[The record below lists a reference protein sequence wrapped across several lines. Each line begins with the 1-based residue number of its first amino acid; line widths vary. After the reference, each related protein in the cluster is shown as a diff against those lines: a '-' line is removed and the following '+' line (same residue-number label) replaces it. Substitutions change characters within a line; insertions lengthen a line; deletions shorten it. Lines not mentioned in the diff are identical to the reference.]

1 MRYVIL
7 VILLSGC
14 SALSDFD
21 GYSFGQPGAA
31 GGAAGS
37 YVPYQDYA
45 GSAGQDQAGA
55 GGQVD
60 LGGAGQDQ
68 AGEGGQAGIGGAG
81 GEIEP
86 LAGAGGEPQVD
97 PEPDAGIEPE
107 PDAGEPDAGPESDAG
122 SWMPKTT
129 QCQPCPKI
137 DCNDGILRE
146 HASCSSL
153 ALDGSYPM
161 FCLITSTTGT
171 CPYDGLVF
179 RGACSSVGCFGDCVP
194 ESGDCE
200 AWLQAR

>member
-86 LAGAGGEPQVD
+86 LAGAGGDPQVD
-97 PEPDAGIEPE
+97 PEPDAGIDPE
-107 PDAGEPDAGPESDAG
+107 PDAGEPDAGPEELDT
-122 SWMPKTT
+122 MI
-129 QCQPCPKI
+129 CQPCI
-137 DCNDGILRE
+137 YNSECGVLGE
-146 HASCSSL
+146 EGLSCTEKVCVL
-153 ALDGSYPM
+153 PINALDEE
-161 FCLITSTTGT
+161 
-171 CPYDGLVF
+171 CPYGLVLQPPVF
-179 RGACSSVGCFGDCVP
+179 CGSFSCVGLCIAP
-194 ESGDCE
+194 EGDCE